1 MMRKTTVSPPKIFIR
16 FFRWYC
22 HPKLLKYIEGDL
34 LELYDE
40 RVAKYGKRKADLQF
54 IWDVI
59 LLFRRGIIK
68 SEGYNNIDTYGM
80 YKSYF
85 TIGWRNLLRNK
96 GYSLI
101 NIGGLAIGMTV
112 AMLIGLWIH
121 DELSFNKHH
130 QNYDHIAKVWEG
142 GTNPETGVI
151 EGSEALQFPL
161 SATIKNNYKHHFK

>member
-1 MMRKTTVSPPKIFIR
+1 MFQNYFKI
-16 FFRWYC
+16 
-22 HPKLLKYIEGDL
+22 
-34 LELYDE
+34 
-40 RVAKYGKRKADLQF
+40 
-54 IWDVI
+54 
-59 LLFRRGIIK
+59 
-68 SEGYNNIDTYGM
+68 GY
-80 YKSYF
+80 
-85 TIGWRNLLRNK
+85 RNLLRNK

-161 SATIKNNYKHHFK
+161 SATIKNNYKHHFKHVLLAWWIGGYTLSRGDSKLTKTGEFIEAG